1 MDKALNY
8 VEECVMNV
16 RHCHD
21 HLCEAIDGK
30 LQLAGKV
37 LLANHKMLKKLQARL
52 DVLERGVEEGGLTM
66 GGEAGGSGGVDENDG
81 EP

>member
-1 MDKALNY
+1 M
-8 VEECVMNV
+8 
-16 RHCHD
+16 
-21 HLCEAIDGK
+21 
-30 LQLAGKV
+30 